1 MSPKSNTIGN
11 PAEPLSN
18 EYSPA
23 SAGAQGA
30 SLTAKQDNILVNRKY
45 MMENLADFIT
55 DFPHR
60 LDIII
65 VTKQKGGN
73 LPK

>member
-1 MSPKSNTIGN
+1 MSPKSNLVGN

-23 SAGAQGA
+23 TAGAQGA

-45 MMENLADFIT
+45 MMENLA
-55 DFPHR
+55 
-60 LDIII
+60 
-65 VTKQKGGN
+65 
-73 LPK
+73 